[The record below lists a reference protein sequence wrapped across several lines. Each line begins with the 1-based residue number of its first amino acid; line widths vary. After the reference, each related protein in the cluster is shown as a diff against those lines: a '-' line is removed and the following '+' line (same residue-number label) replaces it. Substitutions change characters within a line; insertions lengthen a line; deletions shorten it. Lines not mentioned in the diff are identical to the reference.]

1 MIRGSASGYVRPQFA
16 RHVLI
21 ESRVLFRF
29 PFIFACVKTPCRRF
43 SHFMKNLFSSKEALS
58 VSESECPFARR
69 DEGEDITD
77 MMKGFQRESD
87 IVMTV

>member
-1 MIRGSASGYVRPQFA
+1 
-16 RHVLI
+16 
-21 ESRVLFRF
+21 
-29 PFIFACVKTPCRRF
+29 
-43 SHFMKNLFSSKEALS
+43 MKNLFSSKEALS
-58 VSESECPFARR
+58 LSESECPFARR